1 MANPT
6 VQITTLN
13 LNPVCPSGVVAPN
26 AATTVQ
32 GMANYRLVNTGNTD
46 AVVSIRI
53 TLSDSAGHSAQ
64 FFTNAEVIPAQ
75 SDVSDSHSLFF
86 NAGYPTPGPISVTMQ
101 IVFSGD
107 LVDTR
112 SATCQFTVG
121 AAPVIGSATTAG
133 GKIGKPCSYQIK
145 ATNSPVTFGATGLPP
160 GLSVNSST
168 GVISGTPA
176 GAGTFSVQLS
186 ATNAAGTGTG
196 TLALTVTT
204 PVSGEPPAFVAPSAR
219 PAQAGF
225 QPAWVPPPASPAPPP
240 VPSAPPPA
248 GAQPTLADLGRQL
261 QEMSRQLAAFQA
273 AWVPPPASPAPPA
286 VPPAPPAGA
295 QPTLADLGRQ
305 LQEMGPQLLGGAGG
319 SRKTGIVAASGIVMQ
334 GLLTI
339 QAMTEETGN
348 PNAGGA
354 SRS

>member
-240 VPSAPPPA
+240 VPLRRRPPA
-248 GAQPTLADLGRQL
+248 RNPHWLTSDAS
-261 QEMSRQLAAFQA
+261 SR
-273 AWVPPPASPAPPA
+273 
-286 VPPAPPAGA
+286 
-295 QPTLADLGRQ
+295 R
-305 LQEMGPQLLGGAGG
+305 
-319 SRKTGIVAASGIVMQ
+319 
-334 GLLTI
+334 
-339 QAMTEETGN
+339 
-348 PNAGGA
+348 
-354 SRS
+354 

>member
-1 MANPT
+1 MAFAVKAPPQ
-6 VQITTLN
+6 VPVIT
-13 LNPVCPSGVVAPN
+13 S
-26 AATTVQ
+26 ATTV
-32 GMANYRLVNTGNTD
+32 GGKIGKSFGYRIKATARPTSFGATGLP
-46 AVVSIRI
+46 AG
-53 TLSDSAGHSAQ
+53 LSVDTSTGVISGTPTAPGTFSVQLSA
-64 FFTNAEVIPAQ
+64 TNA
-75 SDVSDSHSLFF
+75 
-86 NAGYPTPGPISVTMQ
+86 AGTGTGTLTVT
-101 IVFSGD
+101 VKG
-107 LVDTR
+107 
-112 SATCQFTVG
+112 G
-121 AAPVIGSATTAG
+121 AAPVIKSATTAG
-133 GKIGKPCSYQIK
+133 GKIGKSFSYQIK